1 MLINHPAVKKVCDI
15 NLGSVTI
22 QPVLPGKDNLN
33 IVYNGSIGQDSSQQ
47 IYLHAGFCQY
57 ANQWLDV
64 ADYPMEKTQE
74 GWQYTI
80 NMQKEVPLHFCF
92 KNNEDKWD
100 NNNGANWKVGLEV
113 F

>member
-1 MLINHPAVKKVCDI
+1 MLINHPGVKKVCDI
-15 NLGSVTI
+15 SLGNVTI

-33 IVYNGSIGQDSSQQ
+33 IIYNGELTKNTTGQV
-47 IYLHAGFCQY
+47 YLHAGFCQ
-57 ANQWLDV
+57 NSNIWQDV
-64 ADYPMEKTQE
+64 ADYPMEKTSE

-92 KNNEDKWD
+92 KESGGKWD
-100 NNNGANWKVGLEV
+100 NNNEQNWKVGLEV